1 MRQRNNA
8 GRGAIHVVLLLLV
21 AATVAAGPTVAS
33 AQPKAEPDTMAKLAG
48 KTFQEGLSQ
57 WRLKNYQQAGDL
69 FSQMIKKYNGNENI
83 PDAHLYL
90 ANCLAAQKKDAE
102 FLQEIEQTIRLYS
115 GTEISMLASL
125 MKIGHYRGK
134 NDAAGFLDAWRDAIG
149 GGPAPLYLLSPGE
162 GNFPFRR
169 LEAGPAR
176 IGLCVG
182 RQLGKA
188 VQRNRIKRLLRESWR
203 SLAGGADA
211 PADLVFVARRGG
223 ADYNL
228 SQWTTAMR
236 DVLARAGLISD
247 RER

>member
-1 MRQRNNA
+1 MRKPDRLRKTSEFSRVFST
-8 GRGAIHVVLLLLV
+8 GRTISGKGLVLHWL
-21 AATVAAGPTVAS
+21 P
-33 AQPKAEPDTMAKLAG
+33 
-48 KTFQEGLSQ
+48 
-57 WRLKNYQQAGDL
+57 R
-69 FSQMIKKYNGNENI
+69 
-83 PDAHLYL
+83 
-90 ANCLAAQKKDAE
+90 
-102 FLQEIEQTIRLYS
+102 
-115 GTEISMLASL
+115 
-125 MKIGHYRGK
+125 
-134 NDAAGFLDAWRDAIG
+134 
-149 GGPAPLYLLSPGE
+149 
-162 GNFPFRR
+162 
-169 LEAGPAR
+169 EAGPAR